1 MLSLNLTFINYS
13 GLCVILSQNCIKSG
27 EGRAYFEASFECADI
42 MRKGMIWGE
51 MLLLQF
57 SIWTVCV
64 YMRERHIQ
72 RPAALKHFSDFHI
85 DSILE
90 VSRDMRFFL
99 ITFSQTLIAN
109 PEKIISNSG
118 GCWLPPTAWPERT
131 LNIEPVCKSV
141 AHSVLPMWP
150 ENLTLDRLIF

>member
-1 MLSLNLTFINYS
+1 MCNIISELYKKWRRQSIILWSFFWMCWYHEKRHDMRRNATAAIFDLDRMCVYERETYS
-13 GLCVILSQNCIKSG
+13 
-27 EGRAYFEASFECADI
+27 EAS
-42 MRKGMIWGE
+42 RSQT
-51 MLLLQF
+51 LLWF
-57 SIWTVCV
+57 SYWLNFGS
-64 YMRERHIQ
+64 EQ
-72 RPAALKHFSDFHI
+72 RYA
-85 DSILE
+85 
-90 VSRDMRFFL
+90 FFF